1 MKFSII
7 ISFILVITLL
17 VTSCKKA
24 DVQFGSEF
32 LDNGLTQIVRIDSFT
47 PSLSTVYLDSFIT
60 SNKGAVVIGSYN
72 DTYFGRISSE
82 SFFEVNPPSYQNI
95 YDQTMFDS
103 IALIIKPNGFYYGDT
118 TKPLHFT
125 VSKLSELIV
134 SKNFDVT
141 NQYYNNQSFKTGYV
155 IGTGTKYINPVR
167 KDDIIIRLDNSVG
180 LDLFTQLQ
188 NQNNTIFKTTTD
200 FINYFNGLKVNAD
213 LGDKSIFGF
222 SDAVTMRLYYRK
234 GSAFPQNL
242 TADFILSN
250 KAHQFNHI
258 TINRSN
264 VANSYIKNISITR
277 NEIPSALTGNMSY
290 NQSFS
295 GLMTKIRL
303 SSINDVQKLPNFA
316 KILKAVL
323 VIKPLEGSF
332 NLDSY
337 TLPPNLRLSTT
348 NPLNQFIGDILNVG
362 SSGSAVQTGNLYID
376 NLNSLGTEY
385 TYDLTP
391 YVKSL
396 LNNSVAIDNGLLLS
410 PPSPAFQNQSNRV
423 LVGDNFNP
431 NAKTQLVIYYAAVQ

>member
-7 ISFILVITLL
+7 ISFILAITLL

-72 DTYFGRISSE
+72 DAYFGRISSE
-82 SFFEVNPPSYQNI
+82 SFFEVNPPSYSNI

-118 TKPLHFT
+118 TKPLHLT

-134 SKNFDVT
+134 SKNFDVS
-141 NQYYNNQSFKTGYV
+141 NQYYNNQSFKTGYI
-155 IGTGTKYINPVR
+155 IGTGTKYINPFR
-167 KDDIIIRLDNSVG
+167 KDDIIIRLADSIGSN
-180 LDLFTQLQ
+180 LFAQLQ

-200 FINYFNGLKVNAD
+200 FINYFNGLKINAE
-213 LGDKSIFGF
+213 LGDNTIFGF

-234 GSAFPQNL
+234 SSAFPQNL
-242 TADFILSN
+242 TADFTLTN

-258 TINRSN
+258 TTDRSK

-277 NEIPSALTGNMSY
+277 NEIPSALTDNMSY

-303 SSINDVQKLPNFA
+303 NSINDVQKLPNYA

-337 TLPPNLRLSTT
+337 TLPSNLRLSTT

-362 SSGSAVQTGNLYID
+362 SNGSAVQTGNLYID

-396 LNNSVAIDNGLLLS
+396 LNNSEAIDNGLLLS